1 MQTVEQKKIEAQQNV
16 RVWAVAEFCRRY
28 RLDNV
33 EESRL
38 RKLLGDFAREHE
50 LLMNAHR
57 KPAFR

>member
-16 RVWAVAEFCRRY
+16 RVWAVADFCRRF
-28 RLDNV
+28 RLDTT
-33 EESRL
+33 EERRL
-38 RKLLGDFAREHE
+38 RTLLGDFAREHE